1 MGLTSLLGI
10 SNIYI
15 FQQQSDYFGPAQEL
29 NPLLHT
35 WSLAVEEQF
44 YLIFP
49 FFTWFSGFNRNTRK
63 GSDNLIY
70 IMSAISIASFVS
82 FYYFYNLNLPAA
94 YFLTSS
100 RIWEIALG
108 CIFFL
113 LITNNIVK

>member
-44 YLIFP
+44 YLIFL
-49 FFTWFSGFNRNTRK
+49 FLHGLADSIEIREGF
-63 GSDNLIY
+63 
-70 IMSAISIASFVS
+70 
-82 FYYFYNLNLPAA
+82 
-94 YFLTSS
+94 
-100 RIWEIALG
+100 
-108 CIFFL
+108 
-113 LITNNIVK
+113 